1 MNQIKSFHY
10 LLAIISTVLLISN
23 SLEGAKEKQANK
35 DQPLSNLDNLL
46 RQQNAPMR
54 IENLVDSKMANN
66 ITNVLNEMAFSMNK
80 MILENKR
87 LSSQLQDVLN
97 RVQNS
102 TGVNAPAAIA
112 RFQQQAPNI
121 TSNLNDFSLTNL
133 NKMVGNLRGNSSQ

>member
-54 IENLVDSKMANN
+54 IENLVDSKMASN